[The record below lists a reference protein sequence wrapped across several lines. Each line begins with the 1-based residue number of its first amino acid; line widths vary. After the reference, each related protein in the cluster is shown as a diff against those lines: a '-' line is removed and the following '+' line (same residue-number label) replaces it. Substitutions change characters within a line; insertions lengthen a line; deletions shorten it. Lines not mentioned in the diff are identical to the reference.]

1 MPAVQPL
8 TRPSTKPKN
17 TRQTSQLPDEAK
29 PHQCFICGCVY
40 PKQPDF
46 FPKIRTKMYRGN
58 NSYAPV
64 CRTCCTQYYQNWLKA
79 FNGDDKKAIRRC
91 CEWLNVYYDRDLAG
105 TCGDGIVG
113 YLADMDKNC
122 KPFIYRSWDD
132 TLAEEA
138 QIVGSDVNAIMTVGE
153 DRSPVV
159 EEGVEV
165 FGEGFPAD
173 AYAEMLHSYHGYID
187 PLGDTVTAA
196 QVKSARFLAAL
207 EYRCMEAIKADK
219 PNASALSSSL
229 TRAIKE
235 SGFDTIQTQDSSN
248 EGDTFGVWLAEIE
261 EYTPAEYVKKHPY
274 KDIDNYDRYYDRF
287 VRRSV
292 ENLLNRSSQ
301 KQDDELSIS
310 DEEARSLDVGD
321 SDDAT

>member
-1 MPAVQPL
+1 
-8 TRPSTKPKN
+8 
-17 TRQTSQLPDEAK
+17 
-29 PHQCFICGCVY
+29 
-40 PKQPDF
+40 
-46 FPKIRTKMYRGN
+46 MYRGN

-79 FNGDDKKAIRRC
+79 FDGDDKKAIRRC

-132 TLAEEA
+132 TLTEEA

-261 EYTPAEYVKKHPY
+261 EYTPAEYIKKHPY

>member
-1 MPAVQPL
+1 MPAVEALP
-8 TRPSTKPKN
+8 RPSAKPA
-17 TRQTSQLPDEAK
+17 TIRQTSKLPDEKK

-40 PKQPDF
+40 PNQPDH
-46 FPKIRTKMYRGN
+46 FPKIRMLMYKGN
-58 NSYAPV
+58 NFYAPV
-64 CRTCCTQYYQNWLKA
+64 CNTCCTQYYQNWLKA
-79 FNGDDKKAIRRC
+79 YDGDELRAMRRC
-91 CEWLNVYYDRDLAG
+91 CEWLNVYYDKDAAMTVSG
-105 TCGDGIVG
+105 GIVG
-113 YLADMDKNC
+113 YLTDMLKR
-122 KPFIYRSWDD
+122 YRHYTKVSWDD

-138 QIVGSDVNAIMTVGE
+138 QIVGSDAHTVMTAGE

-159 EEGVEV
+159 VEGVEV

-274 KDIDNYDRYYDRF
+274 EDIDHYDRYYDRF